1 MVVLSAV
8 LTEDL
13 VMVSVMASLFSVVYH
28 QAVRAAVVLLSV
40 SKSLDRIY
48 SCRNRP
54 RLRTNLLRPL
64 HQGSFRGDVEKMID
78 YRLFRPFCPDVFPKI
93 RRLDLL

>member
-1 MVVLSAV
+1 MVVLLAV

-13 VMVSVMASLFSVVYH
+13 VTVSVTASLFFVVRH
-28 QAVRAAVVLLSV
+28 LVVRVAVALPSV

-78 YRLFRPFCPDVFPKI
+78 YRLFRPFCPDVSPKI
-93 RRLDLL
+93 HR